1 MINELSKYL
10 LITYYVP
17 KSILGMGGTAM
28 DKGNK
33 VLAFVVYN
41 LVREGRESTSKYI

>member
-1 MINELSKYL
+1 MINELNKYL
-10 LITYYVP
+10 LIIYYVP
-17 KSILGMGGTAM
+17 ESILGMGGTAM

-41 LVREGRESTSKYI
+41 LVGESKESTSKYI

>member
-1 MINELSKYL
+1 
-10 LITYYVP
+10 
-17 KSILGMGGTAM
+17 M

-41 LVREGRESTSKYI
+41 LVGEGRESTSKYIKKFF